1 MSERKQAK
9 ILRPYREHAAALP
22 QKLTSPAVIRAI
34 LEANDLKFMKQFG
47 QNFLTDENTV
57 ARIADAAG
65 LGAQDT
71 VLEVGPGIGTLTRAL
86 AQRAG
91 EVLAVEIDK
100 KLIPVL
106 ENTLADL
113 ENVGIINEDIM
124 KLDFEEMLGEQLGEM
139 ERRGGKLRIA
149 ANLPYYISTPVIMSF
164 LESDLP
170 FESMSFLVQKE
181 VGERLAASAG
191 TKAYG
196 ALSLAAQYYA
206 DVDVAFSVPA
216 TVFMPRPNVDS
227 VVVTLTKKKEE
238 GPENRT
244 DKKTFMELV
253 RAGFANR
260 RKTLINSLK
269 TNTSYPQEMLL
280 AMLEKAGIDPK
291 IRAEKLTAADFA
303 RMADALVELR
313 AKS

>member
-1 MSERKQAK
+1 
-9 ILRPYREHAAALP
+9 
-22 QKLTSPAVIRAI
+22 
-34 LEANDLKFMKQFG
+34 MKQFG

-57 ARIADAAG
+57 ERIADAAG
-65 LGAQDT
+65 LGPEDT

-86 AQRAG
+86 ANRAG
-91 EVLAVEIDK
+91 EVYAVEIDK

-124 KLDFEEMLGEQLGEM
+124 KLDFEDMLGDQLDEM
-139 ERRGGKLRIA
+139 EKRGGKLRIA

-164 LESDLP
+164 LESNLP

-181 VGERLAASAG
+181 VGERLAASPG
-191 TKAYG
+191 SKAYG

-206 DVDVAFSVPA
+206 DVDVAFNVPA
-216 TVFMPRPNVDS
+216 TVFMPKPNVDS
-227 VVVTLTKKKEE
+227 VVVTLSRKKEA
-238 GPENRT
+238 GPENKT

-269 TNTSYPQEMLL
+269 TNTQYPQEMLL

-303 RMADALVELR
+303 RMADALMELKE
-313 AKS
+313 AS

>member
-1 MSERKQAK
+1 
-9 ILRPYREHAAALP
+9 
-22 QKLTSPAVIRAI
+22 
-34 LEANDLKFMKQFG
+34 MKQFG

-57 ARIADAAG
+57 ERIADAAG
-65 LGAQDT
+65 LGPQDT

-86 AQRAG
+86 ADRAG
-91 EVLAVEIDK
+91 EVYAVEIDK

-113 ENVGIINEDIM
+113 SNVGIINEDIM
-124 KLDFEEMLGEQLGEM
+124 KLDFEDMLGDQLEEM
-139 ERRGGKLRIA
+139 EKRGGKLRIA

-181 VGERLAASAG
+181 VGERLAASPG
-191 TKAYG
+191 SKAYG

-206 DVDVAFSVPA
+206 DVDVAFNVPA
-216 TVFMPRPNVDS
+216 TVFMPKPNVDS
-227 VVVTLTKKKEE
+227 VVVTLTRKKEE
-238 GPENRT
+238 GPENKT

-303 RMADALVELR
+303 RMADALMELK
-313 AKS
+313 ADS

>member
-1 MSERKQAK
+1 MSERKQAE
-9 ILRPYREHAAALP
+9 ILRPYRPEAVKLP
-22 QKLTSPAVIRAI
+22 HKLTSPTVIRGI

-57 ARIADAAG
+57 ERIADAAG
-65 LGAQDT
+65 LGPQDT

-86 AQRAG
+86 ADRAG
-91 EVLAVEIDK
+91 EVYAVEIDK

-113 ENVGIINEDIM
+113 SNVGIINEDIM
-124 KLDFEEMLGEQLGEM
+124 KLDFEDMLGDQLEEM
-139 ERRGGKLRIA
+139 EKRGGKLRIA

-181 VGERLAASAG
+181 VGERLAASPG
-191 TKAYG
+191 SKAYG

-206 DVDVAFSVPA
+206 DVDVAFNVPA
-216 TVFMPRPNVDS
+216 TVFMPKPNVDS
-227 VVVTLTKKKEE
+227 VVVTLTRKKEE
-238 GPENRT
+238 GPENKT

-303 RMADALVELR
+303 RMADALMELK
-313 AKS
+313 ADS

>member
-1 MSERKQAK
+1 MSERKQAE
-9 ILRPYREHAAALP
+9 ILRPYRPEAVRLP
-22 QKLTSPAVIRAI
+22 HKLTSPTVIRGI

-57 ARIADAAG
+57 ERIADAAG
-65 LGAQDT
+65 LGPEDT

-86 AQRAG
+86 ADRAG
-91 EVLAVEIDK
+91 EVYAVEIDK

-124 KLDFEEMLGEQLGEM
+124 KLDFEDMLGEQLDEM
-139 ERRGGKLRIA
+139 EKRGGKLRIA

-181 VGERLAASAG
+181 VGERLAASPG
-191 TKAYG
+191 SKAYG

-206 DVDVAFSVPA
+206 DVDVAFNVPA
-216 TVFMPRPNVDS
+216 TVFMPKPNVDS
-227 VVVTLTKKKEE
+227 VVVTLTRKKEE
-238 GPENRT
+238 GPENKT

-303 RMADALVELR
+303 RMADALMELK
-313 AKS
+313 ADS

>member
-1 MSERKQAK
+1 
-9 ILRPYREHAAALP
+9 
-22 QKLTSPAVIRAI
+22 
-34 LEANDLKFMKQFG
+34 MKQFG

-57 ARIADAAG
+57 ERIADAAG
-65 LGAQDT
+65 LGPEDT

-86 AQRAG
+86 ADRAG
-91 EVLAVEIDK
+91 EVYAVEIDK

-124 KLDFEEMLGEQLGEM
+124 KLDFEDMLGEQLDEM
-139 ERRGGKLRIA
+139 EKRGGKLRIA

-181 VGERLAASAG
+181 VGERLAASPG
-191 TKAYG
+191 SKAYG

-206 DVDVAFSVPA
+206 DVDVAFNVPA
-216 TVFMPRPNVDS
+216 TVFMPKPNVDS
-227 VVVTLTKKKEE
+227 VVVTLTRKKEE
-238 GPENRT
+238 GPENKT

-303 RMADALVELR
+303 RMADALMELK
-313 AKS
+313 ADS